1 MTAPPASPLLD
12 LLDHIDRA
20 VSIDA
25 VLAGLASVLTAVP
38 GVRGVTRWPVPAVHG
53 QRDLV
58 ALPTRIQQV
67 LASGASVT
75 ADPEHGTVLA
85 VGAGGR
91 PVGILDLT
99 VDLARGP
106 SHELLEGLTR
116 TAGVACERLL
126 DADRR
131 RAQATEVAALHQ
143 VMEGVA
149 AATTVQEVAA
159 TAVQVMVDAFGWTA
173 GMVVRDPGYD
183 DVVEA
188 TSPVVAGVVV
198 LAELGTADMDP
209 GALHAVVAGG
219 QGLRGERAGETLP
232 GDLVH
237 GLVWPLHAATN
248 TRLVMVSTESQD
260 LPEGMG
266 SLLASTAQIAS
277 LVRAGLERIDQ
288 AVRERRAHEAE
299 RANRAKSEFVSRMSH
314 ELRTP
319 LNAVLGFAQLLE
331 LEPLTEDARDS
342 LQQVRAAGQHLLG
355 LVDEVLDISR
365 IESGHLPLTAES
377 IDVREI
383 VQQCCSLVA
392 PAAEANDVRF
402 LVEPPEGSGPW
413 VTADRQRMT
422 QILLN
427 LLSNGVKYNRVG
439 GRVVIRLEQDDD
451 GVVVRVRDTG
461 VGIPA
466 NRMAQLFMPFE
477 RLGAEESGVEG
488 TGLGMALSRRLAEAM
503 GGGLDATSAVG
514 EGTEFRLRLPAADPV
529 LDLMGTDGGTDP
541 AALGTDT
548 AGTVLY
554 VEDSRTNAKLV
565 ERVLRRRPAVTVLH
579 APDGTRGLEW
589 ALRDRPDL
597 VLLDLGLPDLP
608 GSEVLR
614 RLREDPRTATIPV
627 VVVSADATPDRVG
640 VLLDAGAD
648 DYLSKP
654 FDIDSL
660 LGVVDAHIGDRIPL
674 D

>member
-1 MTAPPASPLLD
+1 MTSPPASPLLD

-20 VSIDA
+20 VSVDA
-25 VLAGLASVLTAVP
+25 VLAGLAAVLTTVP

-67 LASGASVT
+67 LASEASVT
-75 ADPEHGTVLA
+75 EHPGHGTVLA

-99 VDLARGP
+99 VDNDGP
-106 SHELLEGLTR
+106 PSIELLEGLTR

-131 RAQATEVAALHQ
+131 RVQATEVAALHQ

-149 AATTVQEVAA
+149 AATTAQEVAA

-188 TSPVVAGVVV
+188 TAPVVGSVVV
-198 LAELGTADMDP
+198 LAERGTADIDAD
-209 GALHAVVAGG
+209 ALHAVVAGG

-237 GLVWPLHAATN
+237 GLVWPLHGPTN
-248 TRLVMVSTESQD
+248 TRLVMVSTDAND

-266 SLLASTAQIAS
+266 TLLASTAQIAS
-277 LVRAGLERIDQ
+277 LVRAGLERIEH
-288 AVRERRAHEAE
+288 AARERRAHEAE

-331 LEPLTEDARDS
+331 LEPLADDARDS
-342 LQQVRAAGQHLLG
+342 LQQIRAAGQHLLG

-365 IESGHLPLTAES
+365 IEAGYLPLTAES
-377 IDVREI
+377 LDVREV

-392 PAAEANDVRF
+392 PAAEANEVTF
-402 LVEPPEGSGPW
+402 LVEPSEGSGPW
-413 VTADRQRMT
+413 VRADRQRMT

-439 GRVVIRLEQDDD
+439 GRVVIRLEQESDD
-451 GVVVRVRDTG
+451 VVVRVRDTG

-477 RLGAEESGVEG
+477 RLGAEVSGVEG

-503 GGGLDATSAVG
+503 GGGLDATSTVG
-514 EGTEFRLRLPAADPV
+514 EGTEFRLVLPVGDPV
-529 LDLMGTDGGTDP
+529 LDLEDTHSGTARAAIGT
-541 AALGTDT
+541 GS

-554 VEDSRTNAKLV
+554 VEDSRINAKLV
-565 ERVLRRRPAVTVLH
+565 ERVLRRRPAVHLVH
-579 APDGTRGLEW
+579 APDGTRGLDW
-589 ALRDRPDL
+589 AVRDRPNL

-627 VVVSADATPDRVG
+627 VVVSADATPDRVQ
-640 VLLDAGAD
+640 VLREAGAD

-660 LGVVDAHIGDRIPL
+660 LGVVDAHIGDRIPM